1 MRMTLNQLR
10 GIIKEEL
17 NRVLYESYELND
29 DLTRLLKT
37 KDVNVTSSIERYL
50 DDILYHPEGGRE
62 GVVDSVRESLN
73 DLHDNCTPEARAA
86 LVDYFKKRGIEEGV
100 PFSNRVGFKNVKDWM
115 IQDRYGMGR

>member
-29 DLTRLLKT
+29 DLTGLLGT
-37 KDVNVTSSIERYL
+37 KDVTSIERYL
-50 DDILYHPEGGRE
+50 DDILDLDGPE

-86 LVDYFKKRGIEEGV
+86 LVDYFKKREIGESV

-115 IQDRYGMGR
+115 V